1 MNHSARQHPNVPLA
15 YRHGY
20 EKGTCYDPS
29 LANSYMIHTMVG
41 DPVLDPVIQELS
53 GLPPATLHQYI
64 AAGIEGDSQVLCRA
78 PKSLINFFD
87 TLEPPEWVCHEDFNG
102 GIRAFQANS
111 SLFVLAFVSGVLV
124 EGFTTLISKSFC
136 ATERVLHSPRRLRQN
151 NRHFMEIFLP
161 DGLRRYGDGW
171 KLSVRIR
178 FVHARLRNLLEKSND
193 WNGAVWGKP
202 ISAAHLGY
210 AIAVFS
216 VRLLSFSERLGAVLN
231 DDERKSVLAI
241 WRYVGYIMGIPETI
255 LFANG
260 AEAQRMHEIGRL
272 CEPAPDADSVA
283 MANALIR
290 TAPTVA
296 GVGGRKERS
305 AIRFLYRISRA
316 LIGDDLADGLEFP
329 QMITLGVLPRYRIK
343 EKVRRAI
350 VSDSRIR
357 AENAAL
363 LMQLSEYDRDGLS
376 YRLPDHV
383 KHFLS
388 SEW

>member
-1 MNHSARQHPNVPLA
+1 MSHSAPQRLHVPLA

-20 EKGTCYDPS
+20 DKATSYSAS
-29 LANSYMIHTMVG
+29 LANNYVTHTRVG
-41 DPVLDPVIQELS
+41 DPDLDPIIQDLS
-53 GLPPATLHQYI
+53 GLPHRFI
-64 AAGIEGDSQVLCRA
+64 AAGIEGDNEALRRA
-78 PKSLINFFD
+78 PKSLSHFFD
-87 TLEPPEWVCHEDFNG
+87 TLEPPEWVLHEDFG
-102 GIRAFQANS
+102 PGMRAFHANS
-111 SLFVLAFVSGVLV
+111 NLFVLAFVSGVLV
-124 EGFTTLISKSFC
+124 EGFTTLISKSFR

-171 KLSVRIR
+171 KLSARIR
-178 FVHARLRNLLEKSND
+178 FVHARVRNLLENSD
-193 WNGAVWGKP
+193 EWNATAWGKP

-216 VRLLSFSERLGAVLN
+216 VRLLSFSERLGAVLS

-260 AEAQRMHEIGRL
+260 PEAQRLHEIGRL

-290 TAPTVA
+290 AAPTVA
-296 GVGGRKERS
+296 GIGGRKERS
-305 AIRFLYRISRA
+305 AIRLLYRISRA
-316 LIGDDLADGLEFP
+316 LIGDDLANALEFP
-329 QMITLGVLPRYRIK
+329 RMMTFGVLPRYRIR
-343 EKVRRAI
+343 ERIRRAI
-350 VSDSRIR
+350 VSESSIR
-357 AENAAL
+357 SENSTL
-363 LMQLSEYDRDGLS
+363 LMQLSEYDREGLS

-383 KHFLS
+383 KHLLS
-388 SEW
+388 GEW

>member
-1 MNHSARQHPNVPLA
+1 MNQSARQRPNVPLA

-20 EKGTCYDPS
+20 EKATCYSPP
-29 LANSYMIHTMVG
+29 LANNYMIHTMVG
-41 DPVLDPVIQELS
+41 DPALDPIVQELS
-53 GLPPATLHQYI
+53 GLPAATLERYI
-64 AAGIEGDSQVLCRA
+64 AAGIEGDNEVLRGA

-87 TLEPPEWVCHEDFNG
+87 TLEPPEWVRHEDFNA

-111 SLFVLAFVSGVLV
+111 NLFVLAFVSGVLV

-171 KLSVRIR
+171 KLSARIR
-178 FVHARLRNLLEKSND
+178 FVHARVRNLLEKSND
-193 WNGAVWGKP
+193 WNGTVWGKP

-231 DDERKSVLAI
+231 DDEKKSVLAI

-255 LFANG
+255 LYANA
-260 AEAQRMHEIGRL
+260 AEAQRMHEVGRL

-296 GVGGRKERS
+296 GIGGRKERS
-305 AIRFLYRISRA
+305 AISLLYRISRA
-316 LIGDDLADGLEFP
+316 LIGDDLADGLQFP
-329 QMITLGVLPRYRIK
+329 QMITFGVLPRYRMRERI
-343 EKVRRAI
+343 RRAI

-357 AENAAL
+357 AENSAL
-363 LMQLSEYDRDGLS
+363 LIQLSEYDREGLS

-383 KHFLS
+383 KHLLS
-388 SEW
+388 GEW